1 LHPLSVT
8 GPSRNSIDSRER
20 LLRNVDLFTALE
32 DDEIR
37 HLATRL
43 TRRELDRGQV
53 LMTAD
58 TAPHTLSIVDSGVL
72 SVTADESTGY
82 VEVSRLGPGDAIGEV
97 GLLAGVSTKVQITAL
112 TRCAAYQLHKD
123 DLTPI
128 LKNNPEVA
136 ERMCRMLS
144 RQQATLDNLSSGPQ
158 PAVASE
164 QSVFQWLLDQVR
176 KLHSLTF

>member
-1 LHPLSVT
+1 
-8 GPSRNSIDSRER
+8 
-20 LLRNVDLFTALE
+20 
-32 DDEIR
+32 
-37 HLATRL
+37 
-43 TRRELDRGQV
+43 
-53 LMTAD
+53 MTAD